1 MKNNK
6 KIDFNGSKLKVEDIL
21 KQTNKTI
28 LLNLYIKTHDLEK
41 TIKSICGKVD
51 GINTKIDNQWK
62 NIGRNKS
69 TIGYIK
75 GVLFVIIPVLL
86 GIVSYLALK

>member
-1 MKNNK
+1 MNNNQL
-6 KIDFNGSKLKVEDIL
+6 IDFNGEKLKIEDIL
-21 KQTNKTI
+21 KEKNKVI

-41 TIKSICGKVD
+41 TIKSVCGKVD

-69 TIGYIK
+69 MIGYIK
-75 GVLFVIIPVLL
+75 GVLFVIIPVIL